1 MGLAPRRLPVVPI
14 DTPIEES
21 LRLARDLCLGVGA
34 FYVTEA
40 GSVFSNMSDVM
51 RPDNADERVAALART
66 CLLHPSAHGTG
77 LFWNAESADDGG
89 PLQPE
94 WSLAC
99 VVAPVWRADRWLG
112 LLGVV
117 DVWLP
122 ELDDE
127 QRAGLLALAVGVGG
141 QSEREDAAAVP
152 GALDTTGTPSGA
164 APLAGSPLDDRHPD
178 TATEPFL
185 GEVLD
190 HLPDGLVVAR
200 SDGTIVLVNQTFAQ
214 MTGLPLDTVLGED
227 VTRVLALAPREPGA
241 EGDAPAPNR
250 TRESLLQELL
260 GEAGPG
266 RTVLVG
272 GDPSET
278 VMLDLAGRRIESR
291 FAGDCFVTLVRARGA
306 AGTAGA
312 DGLLEQ
318 AGIQALLDHIEDGI
332 VCCDAQGNVVIANR
346 AARRLQGL
354 SDGELRV
361 GAALPSV
368 VRLQTLEGHDLSV
381 DEHPLVRSMLDD
393 VPVSEEF
400 LLRDDDV
407 ELYVSISSHPLRV
420 DGGDGAIAVLRD
432 VTAERE
438 RQAHLTRYALYD
450 PLTGVANRYLLNDA
464 LGRMLE
470 ALHRRG
476 GSVSLIYLDLD
487 RFKEINDEHGHETG
501 DELLR
506 AVAMRLGRAVRGED
520 IVARL
525 GGDEFVVAHVT
536 TERLSDGD
544 SVVARVRKV
553 LTAPYRFGD
562 LVLDVGASIG
572 WVSTSSGDDSPESL
586 IAQADRA
593 MYEQKHRRRAAE
605 QGAPA

>member
-1 MGLAPRRLPVVPI
+1 MGLAHRRFPVVAT
-14 DTPIEES
+14 DTPIDES

-51 RPDNADERVAALART
+51 RPDDADERVAALARS
-66 CLLHPSAHGTG
+66 CLMHPSARGAG
-77 LFWNAESADDGG
+77 LFWSAESTDDGSA
-89 PLQPE
+89 LQPE

-99 VVAPVWRADRWLG
+99 VVAPVWEADRWLG

-127 QRAGLLALAVGVGG
+127 QRAGLLALAAGIA
-141 QSEREDAAAVP
+141 QAEHEAAHAASGP
-152 GALDTTGTPSGA
+152 QAGAGAGWAAGT
-164 APLAGSPLDDRHPD
+164 LTEQRRPD
-178 TATEPFL
+178 MSAEPFL
-185 GEVLD
+185 GEILD
-190 HLPDGLVVAR
+190 HLPDGLLVAR
-200 SDGTIVLVNQTFAQ
+200 SDGTIVLVNQTFSQ

-227 VTRVLALAPREPGA
+227 VTQVLAAPGAAGASVAGSSAEGARGELLQSILGEPEPG
-241 EGDAPAPNR
+241 R
-250 TRESLLQELL
+250 I
-260 GEAGPG
+260 
-266 RTVLVG
+266 VLVG
-272 GDPSET
+272 GEGEAGGRT
-278 VMLDLAGRRIESR
+278 LEAAGRRIESR

-306 AGTAGA
+306 AGAGPE
-312 DGLLEQ
+312 DRRIEQ

-332 VCCDAQGNVVIANR
+332 VCCDSQGVVVIANR

-354 SDGELRV
+354 SEEELQV
-361 GAALPSV
+361 GASLPSV
-368 VRLQTLEGHDLSV
+368 VRLQTLEGHQLSV

-400 LLRDDDV
+400 LLRADDV
-407 ELYVSISSHPLRV
+407 ERYISISSHPLRV

-470 ALHRRG
+470 GLHRKG

-487 RFKEINDEHGHETG
+487 RFKEINDEHGHEIG

-506 AVAMRLGRAVRGED
+506 AVALRLGRAVRGED

-536 TERLSDGD
+536 ADRLSDGD

-593 MYEQKHRRRAAE
+593 MYEQKHQRRTAM